1 MKLFKYLL
9 FSFCFFFISCSKD
22 DPIETRGNV
31 YGRISEDISNQAIT
45 AAQVSISGS
54 QQTISTGQDGSYQ
67 FSDLTAGSYSITAS
81 KTGYLT
87 DVKNVTIVPG
97 ETSNGDFS
105 LEKELPTIN
114 PTSVTLNNETTEI
127 TLQLENTRST
137 VMNFTTEISKDW
149 LDISPVNSSI
159 DPLNSKL
166 ITLTADLTNVSYG
179 NYEEVLIINVGQASL
194 NVPITINYIEP
205 PSINITN
212 PNTDETFV
220 MGQVMPISWNSNLE
234 GNVKIELYKFSSV
247 ELVISEEETNDS
259 GGSYSW
265 EIPALEETSYQITV
279 TSIEN
284 ENISN
289 TSEPF
294 NIIEGPTKPTV
305 VNGNVTELLS
315 TSLKIEGEITNIG
328 LQTSQVDQFGH
339 VYSQNNTNPTIADFK
354 TNLGSTSTPL
364 AYESEITG
372 LNPAVTYYVNA
383 YATNSLGTSYG
394 EVITVTPPAGLPV
407 VTTTNLSNITINS
420 AETGGNVVSD
430 GGNNLTQ
437 RGICWGTTSPVNI
450 DSNTI
455 QDGQNIEGS
464 FTTNLTSLNPA
475 TTYYVRA
482 YAINSEGVG
491 YGDQISF
498 TTSSVEPS
506 VETIS
511 ATSENSNTI
520 SVIGNV
526 SDNGGDD
533 LSSYGFVYS
542 EGNSTPTLDNSI
554 LEIGQNT
561 LGEFNGQISD
571 LQPST
576 NYSIRAYASNQIGTT
591 YGNVLNVETDEGIYF
606 NITSPSLN
614 EEIDVNITY
623 SIEWNSNL
631 DNEQIVIQHYR
642 GNQFIS
648 DLGSTNSSTNSFQWE
663 IDQELLSN
671 SNNKIKILNN
681 SNLEI
686 IAESEIFTIN
696 EYLQIISPSENQN
709 FLNNNLRI
717 SFSSNYSSN
726 FSIELYNGS
735 QFIEQLENSVSS
747 SSNFSN
753 SYDVSNLTL
762 GSDYRIKL
770 IDNNSNN
777 FIFSNYFNLI
787 DSVFIDERDGNSYNL
802 VSIGNQI
809 WMAEDLRLSN
819 PSGAGTN
826 WFEETLD
833 GSYLYHPSFL
843 GSSVDWGNNIWIGG
857 TLAPDGWRVA
867 TDLDWQILEME
878 LGMSSSSVTQYGDR
892 VVGEVGL
899 KLKSTQFGGTNSY
912 GFNINGFN
920 GGSDPKLYL
929 VNYAAENG
937 GGMTRMVRR
946 FTFSDDG
953 VGRYLTY
960 QGDLPYTPNY
970 ITPSGA
976 GGGYHVR
983 LIKE

>member
-31 YGRISEDISNQAIT
+31 YGRTTEDVSNQSIT
-45 AAQVSISGS
+45 SVQVSISGN

-114 PTSVTLNNETTEI
+114 PTSVTLDNETTEI
-127 TLQLENTRST
+127 TLQLENTRSS

-159 DPLNSKL
+159 GPLNTKL
-166 ITLTADLTNVSYG
+166 ITLTADLTNVPYG

-328 LQTSQVDQFGH
+328 LQNSQVDQFGH

-511 ATSENSNTI
+511 VISENSNTI

-533 LSSYGFVYS
+533 LISYGFVYS

-561 LGEFNGQISD
+561 LGEFNGQISG

-576 NYSIRAYASNQIGTT
+576 NYSIRAYGSNQIGTT

-631 DNEQIVIQHYR
+631 DNEQIVVQHYR

-663 IDQELLSN
+663 IDPELLS
-671 SNNKIKILNN
+671 SFNNKIRIISENT
-681 SNLEI
+681 LEVLS
-686 IAESEIFTIN
+686 ESEIFTIN
-696 EYLQIISPSENQN
+696 EYFLIINPNSSSSFHYSDIIPIQWFSN
-709 FLNNNLRI
+709 FSDYIKIELYETATFITEVTNSINTDEGVLNWNSDVSL
-717 SFSSNYSSN
+717 SDSSNYRFRVTNLNTQESFFSDYFTIFN
-726 FSIELYNGS
+726 TFYEGQVYGGGIIVYLFVGGDPDYIQGEQHGLIASIENIGCDVNMYAAPGQFGYSNLGLSSEIGYGLSNTQTIIDSYPGNTNLAAYKSKNYSAGGYNDWYLPS
-735 QFIEQLENSVSS
+735 YKEMLKIYPFVSS
-747 SSNFSN
+747 LSLTGCNQGIYSGYTSS
-753 SYDVSNLTL
+753 
-762 GSDYRIKL
+762 G
-770 IDNNSNN
+770 
-777 FIFSNYFNLI
+777 
-787 DSVFIDERDGNSYNL
+787 G
-802 VSIGNQI
+802 
-809 WMAEDLRLSN
+809 
-819 PSGAGTN
+819 SGAIYVQNVNLYQNYVTTN
-826 WFEETLD
+826 PGFAR
-833 GSYLYHPSFL
+833 PFRSF
-843 GSSVDWGNNIWIGG
+843 
-857 TLAPDGWRVA
+857 
-867 TDLDWQILEME
+867 
-878 LGMSSSSVTQYGDR
+878 
-892 VVGEVGL
+892 
-899 KLKSTQFGGTNSY
+899 
-912 GFNINGFN
+912 
-920 GGSDPKLYL
+920 
-929 VNYAAENG
+929 
-937 GGMTRMVRR
+937 
-946 FTFSDDG
+946 
-953 VGRYLTY
+953 
-960 QGDLPYTPNY
+960 
-970 ITPSGA
+970 
-976 GGGYHVR
+976 
-983 LIKE
+983 

>member
-45 AAQVSISGS
+45 SVQVSISGN

-114 PTSVTLNNETTEI
+114 PTSVTLDNETTEI
-127 TLQLENTRST
+127 TLQLENTRSS

-159 DPLNSKL
+159 GPLNTKL

-315 TSLKIEGEITNIG
+315 TSLKLEGEITNIG

-475 TTYYVRA
+475 TTYYVRS

-511 ATSENSNTI
+511 VISENSNTI

-533 LSSYGFVYS
+533 LISYGFVYS

-561 LGEFNGQISD
+561 LGEFNGQISG

-576 NYSIRAYASNQIGTT
+576 NYSIRAYGSNQIGTT

-631 DNEQIVIQHYR
+631 DNEQIVVQHYR

-663 IDQELLSN
+663 IDPELLS
-671 SNNKIKILNN
+671 SFNNKIRIISENT
-681 SNLEI
+681 LEVLS
-686 IAESEIFTIN
+686 ESEIFTIN
-696 EYLQIISPSENQN
+696 EYFLIINPNSSSSFHYSDIIPIQWFSN
-709 FLNNNLRI
+709 FSDYIKIELYETATFITEVTNSINTDEGVLNWNSDVSL
-717 SFSSNYSSN
+717 SDSSNYRFRVTNLNTQESFFSDYFTIFN
-726 FSIELYNGS
+726 TFYEGQVYGGGIIVYLFVGGDPDYIQGEQHGLIASIENIGC
-735 QFIEQLENSVSS
+735 
-747 SSNFSN
+747 
-753 SYDVSNLTL
+753 DVNMYAAPGQT
-762 GSDYRIKL
+762 G
-770 IDNNSNN
+770 
-777 FIFSNYFNLI
+777 YFNLGLSSEIGYGLSNTQTII
-787 DSVFIDERDGNSYNL
+787 DSYPGNTNLAAYKSKNYSAGGYNDWYLPSYKEML
-802 VSIGNQI
+802 KIYPFVSSLSLTGCNQGI
-809 WMAEDLRLSN
+809 Y
-819 PSGAGTN
+819 SG
-826 WFEETLD
+826 
-833 GSYLYHPSFL
+833 Y
-843 GSSVDWGNNIWIGG
+843 
-857 TLAPDGWRVA
+857 
-867 TDLDWQILEME
+867 
-878 LGMSSSSVTQYGDR
+878 SSS
-892 VVGEVGL
+892 
-899 KLKSTQFGGTNSY
+899 
-912 GFNINGFN
+912 
-920 GGSDPKLYL
+920 
-929 VNYAAENG
+929 G
-937 GGMTRMVRR
+937 GGGAIYVQN
-946 FTFSDDG
+946 
-953 VGRYLTY
+953 VNLY
-960 QGDLPYTPNY
+960 QNY
-970 ITPSGA
+970 STTNPGFARPFRSF
-976 GGGYHVR
+976 
-983 LIKE
+983 

>member
-31 YGRISEDISNQAIT
+31 YGRTTEDVSNQSIT
-45 AAQVSISGS
+45 SVQVSISGN

-114 PTSVTLNNETTEI
+114 PTSVTLDNETTEI
-127 TLQLENTRST
+127 TLQLENTRSS

-159 DPLNSKL
+159 GPLNTKL

-511 ATSENSNTI
+511 VISENSNTI

-533 LSSYGFVYS
+533 LISYGFVYS

-631 DNEQIVIQHYR
+631 DNEQIVVQHYR

-663 IDQELLSN
+663 IDPELLSN

-787 DSVFIDERDGNSYNL
+787 DSVYIDERDGNSYNL

-809 WMAEDLRLSN
+809 WMSEDLRLSN
-819 PSGAGTN
+819 PSGAQIN
-826 WFEETLD
+826 WFEETSD

-843 GSSVDWGNNIWIGG
+843 GSEVDGDNNLYVGG

-920 GGSDPKLYL
+920 GGSDPKLYM
-929 VNYAAENG
+929 VNHASVNQ
-937 GGMTRMVRR
+937 GGMTGIVRR
-946 FTFSDDG
+946 FSFSDDG

-970 ITPSGA
+970 ITPSGT